1 MLRNRIEV
9 VQARLTKMRSYT
21 TGLTLSLFLLFLCF
35 QFPATLGDVGTAKS
49 YDPPYLPTKCN
60 GYDQDQFPEGGYFAA
75 ASDGLWDNGAACG
88 RKYRMRCIS
97 GPRRACN
104 GGSIVVQVVDFCR
117 DSPCSATLMLSNKAF
132 DAVSRI
138 PTAKINVEY
147 IQI

>member
-1 MLRNRIEV
+1 M
-9 VQARLTKMRSYT
+9 KMRPLRTIASI
-21 TGLTLSLFLLFLCF
+21 LLLLLFLCF
-35 QFPATLGDVGTAKS
+35 QVQENLADVGTARS

-60 GYDQDQFPEGGYFAA
+60 GYNEDQFPEGGYFAA

-97 GPRRACN
+97 GPNRACK

-117 DSPCSATLMLSNKAF
+117 DNPCLATLMLSNKAF
-132 DAVSRI
+132 DAISRI
-138 PTAKINVEY
+138 STAKINIEF